1 MQIADSQKLVE
12 DNRRII
18 TLLDQQAVSRS
29 KLVNL
34 AAEETALQQK
44 YAAARAAQQDK
55 LAAKELSGAN
65 ELRQAKELYAQLT
78 QAQRSYVDALK
89 NKDAVSQNYWA
100 QSIQQSSGELR
111 ALEQKLG
118 SLNMKEGTRRKIL
131 TLIQQAKDAEQSHAR
146 NVDSLNTTATNLD
159 KTLDRIGTRLLRMAA
174 TMVVLRG

>member
-1 MQIADSQKLVE
+1 MIA
-12 DNRRII
+12 
-18 TLLDQQAVSRS
+18 LLDQQEVSRS

-44 YAAARAAQQDK
+44 YAAAQAEQQDK
-55 LAAKELSGAN
+55 LAAKEFSGAN

-78 QAQRSYVDALK
+78 QAQRNYIAALK

-100 QSIQQSSGELR
+100 QSIQQTSGELR

-118 SLNMKEGTRRKIL
+118 SLNIEDGTRRKIL
-131 TLIQQAKDAEQSHAR
+131 ALIQQAKDAEQSHTR
-146 NVDSLNTTATNLD
+146 NVDNLNATATNLD

>member
-1 MQIADSQKLVE
+1 MIA
-12 DNRRII
+12 
-18 TLLDQQAVSRS
+18 LLDQQAVSRS

-44 YAAARAAQQDK
+44 YAVAQAEQQDK
-55 LAAKELSGAN
+55 LAAKEFSGAN

-78 QAQRSYVDALK
+78 QAQRNYISALK

-100 QSIQQSSGELR
+100 QSIQQASGELR

-118 SLNMKEGTRRKIL
+118 SLNIEEGTRRKIL
-131 TLIQQAKDAEQSHAR
+131 ALIQQAKDAEQSHIR
-146 NVDSLNTTATNLD
+146 NVDNLNATATNLD